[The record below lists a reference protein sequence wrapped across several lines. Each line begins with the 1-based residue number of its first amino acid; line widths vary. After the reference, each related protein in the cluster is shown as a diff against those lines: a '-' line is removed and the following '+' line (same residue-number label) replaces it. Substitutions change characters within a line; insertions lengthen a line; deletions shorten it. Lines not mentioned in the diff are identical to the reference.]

1 MRASYECADS
11 LLCLKKIKFC
21 SSNLILF
28 SNAFFL
34 QIIEI
39 NKLKDCNINMNLALH
54 KVFDLFQR
62 FVNVSSRDKHYSP
75 LGAQASNT
83 FDFNTFWFAAH
94 SKRSFHCWLCRK
106 TSEVYNSLILSFYS
120 FNPCFCNFSF
130 FLSILTKQTDLIKIN
145 NFSERMTQIFNIL
158 RE

>member
-1 MRASYECADS
+1 MFEKNQV
-11 LLCLKKIKFC
+11 LLLKFNPVFKCIFLVDYRNQQTQRLQHQHE
-21 SSNLILF
+21 SS
-28 SNAFFL
+28 AT
-34 QIIEI
+34 QG
-39 NKLKDCNINMNLALH
+39 
-54 KVFDLFQR
+54 VR
-62 FVNVSSRDKHYSP
+62 FVLEICERLVQRDKHYSP

-130 FLSILTKQTDLIKIN
+130 FFSILTKQTDLIKIN